1 MNLTRKTISLALLA
15 ALALTSACN
24 QGNAPATTTDD
35 TQTKE
40 VKCEYVDD
48 GTPSMR
54 KAFKDKFLIGAAVNT
69 RQVVSTDPKVI
80 NAIRNNFSALVPENC
95 MKPEE
100 IHPKKD
106 LYDCQSLFAT

>member
-1 MNLTRKTISLALLA
+1 
-15 ALALTSACN
+15 
-24 QGNAPATTTDD
+24 
-35 TQTKE
+35 
-40 VKCEYVDD
+40 
-48 GTPSMR
+48 MR

-106 LYDCQSLFAT
+106 LYDWRDA